1 MEEQQRNKQNR
12 NRTLPVNMEK
22 QTKCLK
28 EKTDKLANNTT
39 KKQKQ
44 SRKQTNKLK
53 YPYQER

>member
-44 SRKQTNKLK
+44 SKRVENKQIN
-53 YPYQER
+53 